1 MVCKMVQKAFW
12 RQLTFWRLAQCVLL
26 TKNLIMKTIE
36 IKQKLV
42 EEALDQL
49 KAAQQDSYVQSTQNV
64 IDELELALRQPL
76 VTNRTYSVDEVKI
89 LLEKQKQACANE
101 FIHVEMSM
109 ELAKRKVLQT
119 PIVSF

>member
-1 MVCKMVQKAFW
+1 MP
-12 RQLTFWRLAQCVLL
+12 
-26 TKNLIMKTIE
+26 
-36 IKQKLV
+36 
-42 EEALDQL
+42 D
-49 KAAQQDSYVQSTQNV
+49 
-64 IDELELALRQPL
+64 LELQTFKIHITMKKEQNLDNAETQALNIPV

-101 FIHVEMSM
+101 FIHGEMSM

>member
-1 MVCKMVQKAFW
+1 MTAKEFFES
-12 RQLTFWRLAQCVLL
+12 QLIT
-26 TKNLIMKTIE
+26 
-36 IKQKLV
+36 
-42 EEALDQL
+42 
-49 KAAQQDSYVQSTQNV
+49 DSSSV
-64 IDELELALRQPL
+64 IDKYAHTFNRSQLIRFAEAYHDSKVKKLNMPV

-101 FIHVEMSM
+101 FIHGEMSM

>member
-1 MVCKMVQKAFW
+1 
-12 RQLTFWRLAQCVLL
+12 
-26 TKNLIMKTIE
+26 MKTIE

-101 FIHVEMSM
+101 FIHGEMSM